1 MKLLLIRH
9 GQSQADILEVH
20 EGRADF
26 PLTNLGIEQAEKLA
40 SFVAAHF
47 QIEAII
53 ASPLQ
58 RAYQTAEILS
68 DQCRCEVAIE
78 GDLMEYNNGV
88 LAGMSRQEALIKY
101 PLPEGGRPL
110 HIAIEGGESQLQ
122 FRSRVEQALYTIL
135 HDYGHLQCIALVAH
149 GGTLLHL
156 LNILLGKTIE
166 EQWLFHTGDTGL
178 HVIELRDGEKIV
190 HYLNSQA
197 HLA

>member
-26 PLTNLGIEQAEKLA
+26 PLTDLGIEQVKKLA

-58 RAYQTAEILS
+58 RAYQTAEIFS

-101 PLPEGGRPL
+101 PLPEGGTS
-110 HIAIEGGESQLQ
+110 IAYS
-122 FRSRVEQALYTIL
+122 
-135 HDYGHLQCIALVAH
+135 D
-149 GGTLLHL
+149 
-156 LNILLGKTIE
+156 
-166 EQWLFHTGDTGL
+166 
-178 HVIELRDGEKIV
+178 
-190 HYLNSQA
+190 
-197 HLA
+197 